1 MAAPEPGS
9 DPADT
14 TRQAHRTTIRNEKR
28 KLAATALNNIAVA
41 TVVAG
46 LVAPVIALGYQ
57 FSAPHGKYW
66 IAFPVLWLVAAYV
79 IHQIARR
86 QLERLEP

>member
-1 MAAPEPGS
+1 MATPDPGP
-9 DPADT
+9 DPADAA
-14 TRQAHRTTIRNEKR
+14 RQAQGAVIRNEKR

-46 LVAPVIALGYQ
+46 LIAPVIALGYQ
-57 FSAPHGKYW
+57 FNAPHGRYW

-86 QLERLEP
+86 QIERLEP

>member
-1 MAAPEPGS
+1 MTTPEPGS
-9 DPADT
+9 DPADIA
-14 TRQAHRTTIRNEKR
+14 RQAHGTTIKNEKR

-66 IAFPVLWLVAAYV
+66 IAFPVLWFMAAYI

>member
-1 MAAPEPGS
+1 MAIS
-9 DPADT
+9 DPGPVPADAA
-14 TRQAHRTTIRNEKR
+14 RQAQRAIIRNEKR

-57 FSAPHGKYW
+57 LSAPHGRYW
-66 IAFPVLWLVAAYV
+66 IAFPALWLVTAYG
-79 IHQIARR
+79 IHQLARR

>member
-1 MAAPEPGS
+1 MTIPGTDP
-9 DPADT
+9 DPADAA
-14 TRQAHRTTIRNEKR
+14 RRAHGTVIRNEKR

-41 TVVAG
+41 TVVTG

-57 FSAPHGKYW
+57 FSAPHGRYW
-66 IAFPVLWLVAAYV
+66 IAFPVLWLVAAYI

>member
-1 MAAPEPGS
+1 MATPNPGP

-14 TRQAHRTTIRNEKR
+14 ARQAHGTVIRNEKR

-57 FSAPHGKYW
+57 FSAPHGRYW
-66 IAFPVLWLVAAYV
+66 IAFPVLWLVAAYI

>member
-1 MAAPEPGS
+1 MATPDPDP
-9 DPADT
+9 DPADAARKAQGT
-14 TRQAHRTTIRNEKR
+14 VVRNEKR

-57 FSAPHGKYW
+57 FSAPHGRYW
-66 IAFPVLWLVAAYV
+66 IAFPILWLATAYG
-79 IHQIARR
+79 IHQLARR

>member
-1 MAAPEPGS
+1 MATPDPGP
-9 DPADT
+9 DPADA
-14 TRQAHRTTIRNEKR
+14 TRQAQGAVIRNEKR

-57 FSAPHGKYW
+57 FSTPHGRYW
-66 IAFPVLWLVAAYV
+66 LAFPVLWLLAACI

>member
-1 MAAPEPGS
+1 MATPDPGP
-9 DPADT
+9 DPADAA
-14 TRQAHRTTIRNEKR
+14 RQAQGAVIRNEKR

-57 FSAPHGKYW
+57 FSAPHGRSYGASGKKGT
-66 IAFPVLWLVAAYV
+66 IPASPSDGAPDVTAK
-79 IHQIARR
+79 
-86 QLERLEP
+86 

>member
-1 MAAPEPGS
+1 MATTDPGP
-9 DPADT
+9 DPADAA
-14 TRQAHRTTIRNEKR
+14 RQAQGTVIRNEKR
-28 KLAATALNNIAVA
+28 KLAAAALNNIAVA
-41 TVVAG
+41 TVVTG

-57 FSAPHGKYW
+57 FSAPHGRFW
-66 IAFPVLWLVAAYV
+66 IAFPVLWLVAAYI

>member
-1 MAAPEPGS
+1 MATPDPGP
-9 DPADT
+9 DPADAA
-14 TRQAHRTTIRNEKR
+14 RQAQGAVIRNEKR
-28 KLAATALNNIAVA
+28 KLAAAALNNIAVA
-41 TVVAG
+41 TVAAG
-46 LVAPVIALGYQ
+46 LVAPLVALNYQ

-66 IAFPVLWLVAAYV
+66 IAFPVLWLMAAYI

>member
-1 MAAPEPGS
+1 MATPDPGP
-9 DPADT
+9 DPADAA
-14 TRQAHRTTIRNEKR
+14 RQAQGAVIRNEKR

-41 TVVAG
+41 TVAAG

-57 FSAPHGKYW
+57 FSAPHGRYW
-66 IAFPVLWLVAAYV
+66 LAFPVLWLVTAYG
-79 IHQIARR
+79 IHQLARR